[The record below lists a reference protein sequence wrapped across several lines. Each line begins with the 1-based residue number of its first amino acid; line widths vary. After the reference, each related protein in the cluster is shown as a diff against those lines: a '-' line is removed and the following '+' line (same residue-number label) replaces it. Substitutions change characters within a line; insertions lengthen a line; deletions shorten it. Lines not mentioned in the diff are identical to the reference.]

1 MTTIERLDAAETKLA
16 TAKTALKTSASA
28 AERLLRHESV
38 ADAEQDV
45 TTLRR
50 QLDAE
55 TEAQAVR
62 DAVEQ
67 GARKKLDTGAKQ
79 LDASTRGLAEAVE
92 LARAALESVYRKAE
106 AHAALVERWRGQLC
120 ELGLTGETRPD
131 GQPQN
136 TGTGQRAVVI
146 DGHQW
151 IRFAPATVLAFA
163 TSRGAAPDRVLTDRL
178 RGIAGPDE
186 WQLVKALA
194 DVTR

>member
-45 TTLRR
+45 TTLRQ

-55 TEAQAVR
+55 NEAQAAR
-62 DAVEQ
+62 DAAEQ
-67 GARKKLDTGAKQ
+67 AAEKKLAAGAKQ

-92 LARAALESVYRKAE
+92 LARTALESVHKKAE
-106 AHAALVERWRGQLC
+106 AHAALVDHWRNELC
-120 ELGLTGETRPD
+120 KLGLGSDTRPD

-136 TGTGQRAVVI
+136 TGTEYRAARI
-146 DGHQW
+146 CGRQW
-151 IRFAPATVLAFA
+151 LRFTPASVLAFA
-163 TSRGAAPDRVLTDRL
+163 ISRGAAPDRVLTDRL